1 EVEPIDDLCQFGYMC
16 LGNENFA
23 GIFGNEDHFSF
34 EFYGGIKDN
43 THSKTQTP
51 LLPNHYLKPLHT
63 FLSFLQGNPVN
74 KDGGVEKNSI
84 KCGGTCNAKAATVV
98 GEVLAIRLKVKGLVS
113 GQEEPLP
120 LPLSSPSAK
129 LVIMDLEEYGYQSRR
144 GIRVPKKWR
153 SSYSGDVI
161 FLIKTKVLEMNE
173 KGLRYLIW
181 IIFLN
186 CLMTSWLIVTKLHSL
201 LTVRYHSWQE
211 ETRDIRTED
220 MNLTSRDI
228 VVEMTISTNR
238 DIGSSVEDLNT
249 TKQDQKSSTASPSH
263 SLPKLPCEDLLGRT
277 ESYFDICVPLYQASI
292 SGDWRTAKDILD
304 TRPELVRYAIAEGN
318 DTALHVAASAEE
330 TKLTKRFVKNMVNMM
345 TKEDLEIQNKN
356 DETALCLAATAG
368 NIKMVEIMLK
378 KNPGLLTIEGS
389 RGMLPLYM
397 SALQG
402 RHNTVKYLYDASK
415 TVSSRFWTDEKWGW
429 MLLGCVECDFYDVA
443 LQIVKDHP
451 ELSTDMSIGVLARK
465 SDAFKRVEKNLI
477 RRIIHSIMSMRSAY
491 EEDTDALKLL
501 KIIVGQILRRK
512 EKYEIDRILKGPPL
526 RILFVAAEMGNT
538 IFVIELLRAY
548 PDLIWQKNDDGRTI
562 FHIAVMHRH
571 QGIYNLLY
579 EIGSRKNRITD
590 IEDIHDNNMLHL
602 VALTTVKMRSH
613 TSGASLPM
621 QRELLWFKE
630 VEKMLPAHMRENKNK
645 NDQTPYELFS
655 EMNTDLVTRGLDWM
669 KDCMVVATLIV
680 TVAFA
685 VAFTVPGA
693 YDQTHGLPIFI
704 HHRTLLVFVIA
715 DAISLFFSST
725 SLLVFLSIL
734 TSRHAQR
741 DFMYSLPKKLTI
753 GLVTLFISVAAM
765 MVTFSASFFVL
776 YRNGLR
782 WVPILI
788 ATFAALPVIL
798 FAALQ
803 YPLLWDIS
811 RSMYDSRVLVRCNG
825 ENPVTKV

>member
-1 EVEPIDDLCQFGYMC
+1 MVVSSEDSNGQGSCGAVFARWLVAVEGGERDIEMVVRDCEDDDGVKDGARVSICVPPKNAI
-16 LGNENFA
+16 GNGND
-23 GIFGNEDHFSF
+23 NEDEIRDLETVEHDKVVLDQDDEANDYQDCYNVQQNEVGQDQDCDNVQNYEVSQDLNQ
-34 EFYGGIKDN
+34 ENVQRCEVGQDETQEHEKDDMGRN
-43 THSKTQTP
+43 EDQE
-51 LLPNHYLKPLHT
+51 NM
-63 FLSFLQGNPVN
+63 Q
-74 KDGGVEKNSI
+74 KDVEKSAWNLYASVSVTSCDI
-84 KCGGTCNAKAATVV
+84 GDVKQNVKVRWCNVYNKTKDFQVTIVDATCRFIRMYRIVANI
-98 GEVLAIRLKVKGLVS
+98 VLGDEMVFQVLKLSHRLKVKDREDDEKRHTMKLR
-113 GQEEPLP
+113 
-120 LPLSSPSAK
+120 LS
-129 LVIMDLEEYGYQSRR
+129 
-144 GIRVPKKWR
+144 
-153 SSYSGDVI
+153 
-161 FLIKTKVLEMNE
+161 
-173 KGLRYLIW
+173 
-181 IIFLN
+181 
-186 CLMTSWLIVTKLHSL
+186 
-201 LTVRYHSWQE
+201 
-211 ETRDIRTED
+211 
-220 MNLTSRDI
+220 
-228 VVEMTISTNR
+228 
-238 DIGSSVEDLNT
+238 
-249 TKQDQKSSTASPSH
+249 
-263 SLPKLPCEDLLGRT
+263 RT

-318 DTALHVAASAEE
+318 DTALHVVASAEE
-330 TKLTKRFVKNMVNMM
+330 TKLTKRFVKNLVNMM

-402 RHNTVKYLYDASK
+402 RHNTVKYLYAASK

-477 RRIIHSIMSMRSAY
+477 RRIIHSRPPR
-491 EEDTDALKLL
+491 ENHE
-501 KIIVGQILRRK
+501 GILH
-512 EKYEIDRILKGPPL
+512 PL

-548 PDLIWQKNDDGRTI
+548 PDLIWQKNDDKHTI

-579 EIGSRKNRITD
+579 EIGSRKDRITD
-590 IEDIHDNNMLHL
+590 KEDINGNNMLHL
-602 VALTTVKMRSH
+602 VVLTTVKMRSH
-613 TSGASLPM
+613 TSGASLLM

-630 VEKMLPAHMRENKNK
+630 VEKMLPAHMRENKNR

-811 RSMYDSRVLVRCNG
+811 RSMYDSRYLFKPRKHILYSKG
-825 ENPVTKV
+825 SRF